1 MQINIYE
8 QKDFNTKYEESY
20 TFVKT
25 PCVHFNSKSTEMY
38 LDSFLVTFNGVS
50 ASDLKKMFEILFDKK
65 TVSIVVERT
74 EKLHIFNFKRILNV

>member
-8 QKDFNTKYEESY
+8 QKDYDTKYVESY

-25 PCVHFNSKSTEMY
+25 PCVHFASNSTEMY

-65 TVSIVVERT
+65 TVSIIVDRT
-74 EKLHIFNFKRILNV
+74 ETRHNFKFKRILNA

>member
-25 PCVHFNSKSTEMY
+25 PCVHFESNSTEMY
-38 LDSFLVTFNGVS
+38 LDSFLVTFNSIS
-50 ASDLKKMFEILFDKK
+50 ARELKKLFEILFDKK
-65 TVSIVVERT
+65 AVNIVADRT
-74 EKLHIFNFKRILNV
+74 EKRHIFNFKRILNV

>member
-25 PCVHFNSKSTEMY
+25 PYVHFASNSTEMY
-38 LDSFLVTFNGVS
+38 LDSFLVTFNWIS
-50 ASDLKKMFEILFDKK
+50 ASDLKKNI
-65 TVSIVVERT
+65 
-74 EKLHIFNFKRILNV
+74 

>member
-8 QKDFNTKYEESY
+8 QKDFDTKYAESY

-25 PCVHFNSKSTEMY
+25 PCVHFSSNSTEMY

-50 ASDLKKMFEILFDKK
+50 ASDLRKMFEILFDKK
-65 TVSIVVERT
+65 TVSIIVDRT
-74 EKLHIFNFKRILNV
+74 EIRHIFNFKRILDA

>member
-25 PCVHFNSKSTEMY
+25 PCVHFTSNSTEMY

-65 TVSIVVERT
+65 TVSVVAERRET
-74 EKLHIFNFKRILNV
+74 RHSFNFKRILDA

>member
-8 QKDFNTKYEESY
+8 QKDFNTKYVESY

-25 PCVHFNSKSTEMY
+25 PCVHFNSNSTEMY

-65 TVSIVVERT
+65 TVSIVAERRET
-74 EKLHIFNFKRILNV
+74 RHSFNFKRILDA